1 MADEASVVGNEA
13 EAEPTEIEATE
24 AETEIEEPDETEADD
39 GEGGDGEPEEVEFDF
54 GGNKIKLPANA
65 TAKEIADKVQEFA
78 ESLNKGAQEKFR
90 ETAELRKA
98 LEADKAA
105 VQKIRSLEGE
115 ALETFSRGQSVK
127 QELAQLRQI
136 DINALWQSNPDQARR
151 VSDAISAKQAEFNN
165 IVQRVSQLEGQAT
178 QHEQQLVARM
188 VEEGKAQ
195 VLKRIPDFEQKHLA
209 ELTDYAVKAGIP
221 KADAGNWAHNP
232 IFTEAMWKAMQYDKL
247 QANATKAAKPKPVQ
261 AQPMKAEAKSGSA
274 RPALDLVKDADK
286 MSVEEWSRRRNAQ
299 LAKKRA

>member
-1 MADEASVVGNEA
+1 MADEQSVVGTEA
-13 EAEPTEIEATE
+13 EAEPQTEATE
-24 AETEIEEPDETEADD
+24 LEAEVEIPDDAETDE
-39 GEGGDGEPEEVEFDF
+39 GEGEEGEPEEVEFDF

-90 ETAELRKA
+90 ETAEMRKA
-98 LEADKAA
+98 LEAERSA
-105 VQKIRSLEGE
+105 VQKIRNLEGE

-165 IVQRVSQLEGQAT
+165 IVQRVSQLEGQSSHVERELT
-178 QHEQQLVARM
+178 ARRM
-188 VEEGKAQ
+188 SEGEAAIEKA
-195 VLKRIPDFEQKHLA
+195 IPGFKEKHLG
-209 ELTDYAVKAGIP
+209 ELKDYATKAGIP
-221 KADAGNWAHNP
+221 AAELGNWALNP
-232 IFTEAMWKAMQYDKL
+232 VFTQAMWKAMQFDKL
-247 QANATKAAKPKPVQ
+247 QANAKRAATPKPAP

-286 MSVEEWSRRRNAQ
+286 MSVEEWARRRNAQ
-299 LAKKRA
+299 IAKKRA